1 MGLNSGLEAN
11 VGSRQLIEG
20 AAYGPEALKVIGQ
33 AFDEAW
39 LDIAGNFGDD
49 PPNVENARNKLAR
62 TILSIADDD
71 SRDVSALR
79 RAALERMALDYRRQ
93 NRARV

>member
-1 MGLNSGLEAN
+1 

-20 AAYGPEALKVIGQ
+20 AAFGPEALKAIGQ

-39 LDIAGNFGDD
+39 RDIAGNFGDD
-49 PPNVENARNKLAR
+49 PPNVEQARTRLAR
-62 TILSIADDD
+62 AILSIADDE

-79 RAALERMALDYRRQ
+79 RAALERMALDYKRRAA
-93 NRARV
+93 NF